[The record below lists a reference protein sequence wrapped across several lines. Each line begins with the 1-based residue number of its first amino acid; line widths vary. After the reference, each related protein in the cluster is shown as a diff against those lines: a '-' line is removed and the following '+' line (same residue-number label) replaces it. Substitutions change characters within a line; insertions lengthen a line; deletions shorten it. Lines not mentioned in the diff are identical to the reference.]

1 MSNLLIKDGLFV
13 IQGNLYNLIPMSETY
28 GTSTWLGGISKAHFY
43 LYKIGVENQ
52 TTMLQS
58 KIENYTLEVEDEI
71 DDKSWKY
78 SRGFSVVPFV
88 GPNSNVQDEYF
99 NCDILLK

>member
-28 GTSTWLGGISKAHFY
+28 GTSTWLYGISKAHFY
-43 LYKIGVENQ
+43 LYKIDVENQ
-52 TTMLQS
+52 TIQLKSM
-58 KIENYTLEVEDEI
+58 IENYTLEGI
-71 DDKSWKY
+71 DHP
-78 SRGFSVVPFV
+78 RGFSVVPFV